1 MPRLFR
7 SCREG
12 EAHGATC
19 IPLQGAVNRTS
30 VPNEV
35 RARPGIA
42 PEKLIREHVAL
53 EPVARRTSGDK
64 VARRVGPSLRHGVHV
79 IERRDVERQR
89 DGAVDAASAA
99 ITHGSVLERTLDSG
113 VVEVPRAARKSARC
127 AGERDSVETTSRHCT
142 SLQKKKPRDGAIAR
156 AGWRERRLCGAYRC
170 VLFGGAGLHNDCR
183 RRSLIGLR
191 GPEVSELH
199 AST

>member
-99 ITHGSVLERTLDSG
+99 IAHGSVFERTLDAG

-142 SLQKKKPRDGAIAR
+142 SL
-156 AGWRERRLCGAYRC
+156 
-170 VLFGGAGLHNDCR
+170 
-183 RRSLIGLR
+183 
-191 GPEVSELH
+191 
-199 AST
+199 